1 MHKKIVISATI
12 VFSILFTGCNA
23 TKQESVETPKK
34 KEEKQV
40 NLDELYKIDKEKGYT
55 FFKMQTN
62 PIEVFV
68 YDGDY
73 NQTDILNDTKI
84 KSSFYLKGRLL
95 RIEKVYKTKFD
106 DYYGKISKK
115 GLFVSMDDLSMYDN
129 K

>member
-1 MHKKIVISATI
+1 MKRFLFSASLAISVI
-12 VFSILFTGCNA
+12 FSGCSMKDEN
-23 TKQESVETPKK
+23 VEPKK
-34 KEEKQV
+34 LEKQQSL
-40 NLDELYKIDKEKGYT
+40 NEQYHINEKQGYT

-73 NQTDILNDTKI
+73 KTNEVLNDTKI

-95 RIEKVYKTKFD
+95 RIEKVYKTKYD
-106 DYYGKISKK
+106 DHYGKISKK
-115 GLFVSMDDLSMYDN
+115 GLFVSMDDLVQYN